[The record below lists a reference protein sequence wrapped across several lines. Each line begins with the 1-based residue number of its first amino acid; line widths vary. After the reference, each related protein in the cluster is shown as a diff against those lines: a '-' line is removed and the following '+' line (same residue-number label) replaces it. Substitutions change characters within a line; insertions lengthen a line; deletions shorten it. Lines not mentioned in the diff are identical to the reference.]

1 MNYECIYNSLITNA
15 RLRFTS
21 TANTRKQWS
30 KDYKKTYSTYIEV
43 HHIIPKCMG
52 GIDDSNNLCALT
64 AKEHYIAHKL
74 LWKMNPTNSKLLYAY
89 NMLSLHSRTAK
100 EYEIIKTKCSLY
112 NTGTNNPFFNK
123 THSHNSKRNM
133 LNTMLSNKQITPIE
147 FNGIQYIS
155 INTASKLLSCNKRAI
170 IRHIN
175 QHEYGCKYIEYI
187 DIDAYIWQLSPTQEQ
202 INEHTNM
209 YKSLI
214 TESKINTQRN
224 KLIKSRE
231 LLIQYI
237 ESDYNNLDS
246 YANSIGLSDCGLAY
260 QFKRFPQYTTISNG
274 CKQFTKEKAIELLN
288 SIASY

>member
-1 MNYECIYNSLITNA
+1 MHLG
-15 RLRFTS
+15 
-21 TANTRKQWS
+21 
-30 KDYKKTYSTYIEV
+30 
-43 HHIIPKCMG
+43 H
-52 GIDDSNNLCALT
+52 
-64 AKEHYIAHKL
+64 
-74 LWKMNPTNSKLLYAY
+74 
-89 NMLSLHSRTAK
+89 
-100 EYEIIKTKCSLY
+100 
-112 NTGTNNPFFNK
+112 
-123 THSHNSKRNM
+123 
-133 LNTMLSNKQITPIE
+133 
-147 FNGIQYIS
+147 
-155 INTASKLLSCNKRAI
+155 
-170 IRHIN
+170 
-175 QHEYGCKYIEYI
+175 YIEYI

-288 SIASY
+288 SIAF